1 MYLSGGGGL
10 NTSNTF
16 IHINNFIRFLLLLV
30 LVNVTDIDCLF
41 PCLTL
46 GTFPLPAAAGL
57 LLKILNRALKLNPQF
72 TLNTILRTHIAAGL
86 LAVKVCFRIV

>member
-1 MYLSGGGGL
+1 M
-10 NTSNTF
+10 
-16 IHINNFIRFLLLLV
+16 

-86 LAVKVCFRIV
+86 LAVKVGFRIVYIKVDT